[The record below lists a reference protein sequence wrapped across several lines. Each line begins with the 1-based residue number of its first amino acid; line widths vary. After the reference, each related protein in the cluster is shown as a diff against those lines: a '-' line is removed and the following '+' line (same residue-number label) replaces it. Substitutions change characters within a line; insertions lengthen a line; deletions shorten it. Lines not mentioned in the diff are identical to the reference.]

1 MSCNSADH
9 TSEYQIMERVKQ
21 IPVGKSGQ
29 PDWIENSGL
38 ANRGS
43 TVGRLDLEL

>member
-9 TSEYQIMERVKQ
+9 TSGYQIMERVKQ

-29 PDWIENSGL
+29 PDWEEGL
-38 ANRGS
+38 LMADYLG
-43 TVGRLDLEL
+43 GFD